1 MPDKTMKIIC
11 GGSMGFKKT
20 GRAYENVDATTY
32 FSIEKEVPADWPR
45 EELTKFFDKVNTIL
59 AEEATKKMV
68 VAYKTYKEKVVEL
81 ERLLDE
87 GKI

>member
-1 MPDKTMKIIC
+1 MSDKTIKITC
-11 GGSMGFKKT
+11 GGSIGYKKT
-20 GRAYENVDATTY
+20 GKPYENVDATTY
-32 FSIEKEVPADWPR
+32 FSIEKEVPADWPK

-59 AEEATKKMV
+59 AEEAVKKMV
-68 VAYKTYKEKVVEL
+68 VAYKIYKEKVVGL